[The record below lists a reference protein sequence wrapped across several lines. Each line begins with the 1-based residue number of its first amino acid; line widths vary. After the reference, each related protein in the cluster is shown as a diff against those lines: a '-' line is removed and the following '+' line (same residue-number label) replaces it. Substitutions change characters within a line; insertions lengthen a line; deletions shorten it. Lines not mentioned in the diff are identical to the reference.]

1 MQPSTESGRDLPETA
16 IGAARDAGSQDLVNL
31 MASGETLVRDRL
43 VEVPRREARTNLLP
57 TRGSDASRA
66 ASDRNHGLRR
76 MRTLQR
82 AMLATTALLATVL
95 LLPLLPAGP
104 GASGDRWVEALEQSS
119 AGNLRGAMETL
130 YAHERSLPESA
141 TGRRAMALMTMSEH
155 AAVLGHAT
163 QATLLAVKAATV
175 AGAAPA
181 EASETVL
188 PAMAAASTLAVEGG
202 FETAAQRRADEVA
215 RLRVASIVGRLP
227 ALR

>member
-1 MQPSTESGRDLPETA
+1 MQPSTETGHSLPETA
-16 IGAARDAGSQDLVNL
+16 VGAAKATGPQDLANL
-31 MASGETLVRDRL
+31 MASSETLVRDRL
-43 VEVPRREARTNLLP
+43 VEVPRRTIP
-57 TRGSDASRA
+57 
-66 ASDRNHGLRR
+66 RNVTPSHNRETPGIDVVRNGCLRR
-76 MRTLQR
+76 MRVLQR

-104 GASGDRWVEALEQSS
+104 GATGDRWIEALEQSS

-163 QATLLAVKAATV
+163 QATLFAEKAMRV
-175 AGAAPA
+175 AGATPA
-181 EASETVL
+181 EASESVL
-188 PAMAAASTLAVEGG
+188 PAMAAASTLGVDGG

-215 RLRVASIVGRLP
+215 RLRVASLVGNLP
-227 ALR
+227 AFR